1 MGKLWTKEDTII
13 AYALYCVV
21 PFEKINNSNKLIAV
35 VAKEMDRSPASLKMK
50 MCNMANLDP
59 SLRASGRI
67 GLDRGITK
75 MDKAVFEEFS
85 NDWEALSEQAAALI
99 PLDVFDI
106 DAPVYNGPEKSRKHF
121 SEIADKQARKFF
133 RKSVLTAY
141 SYTCCISGVQNPEML
156 VASHIKPWADSDIK
170 TERAN
175 PANGLCLNV
184 FYDKAFDR
192 GMMTVDTKYK
202 IHISKAI
209 EQAYPDDFSKKWLY
223 CLEGESIKLPRRFY
237 PQKDLLEYHNDVI
250 FIGG

>member
-106 DAPVYNGPEKSRKHF
+106 DAPVYNGSEKNKKHF
-121 SEIADKQARKFF
+121 SEIADKQARKF
-133 RKSVLTAY
+133 SE
-141 SYTCCISGVQNPEML
+141 NP
-156 VASHIKPWADSDIK
+156 
-170 TERAN
+170 
-175 PANGLCLNV
+175 
-184 FYDKAFDR
+184 F
-192 GMMTVDTKYK
+192 
-202 IHISKAI
+202 
-209 EQAYPDDFSKKWLY
+209 
-223 CLEGESIKLPRRFY
+223 
-237 PQKDLLEYHNDVI
+237 
-250 FIGG
+250 